1 MVKLSQ
7 HLALE
12 QRLTPQ
18 QILLS
23 TLLQLPMMSLE
34 QKIKTEMELN
44 PVLEESEEL
53 EEIQED
59 EELID
64 ENPEESEEI
73 EEEFSQLKENNKTE
87 EEEKFEELDE
97 ETNWEELVNDEDN
110 YEFRLPRD
118 KNEDDYERPEVS
130 QTTMADHLIEQLQ
143 MLNLNEA
150 DYRVGEYIIYNLR
163 DDGYLDTEV
172 SAETIATIFERKP
185 EEVENILKQIHQFDP
200 VGIGARNLRECLM
213 AQLESQDLNGQKEI
227 ALKIIRD
234 GFTDF
239 VNKRYEKVAQELDIS
254 LDQIK
259 KALEVINRL
268 NPKPGEGFWDSRQ
281 NYIIPDFIVEKVDD
295 ELVVSLNEWNIPGL
309 QISPHYRKLIQ
320 NARKLNKDVRQ
331 FLRKK
336 VESARWF
343 INALQQRRITMLK
356 TMHAI
361 VDLQKDFFEKGPE
374 HIKPM
379 IMKDVAEVIEM
390 DISTV
395 SRVVNGKY
403 VQTDYGVFELKYFFN
418 EGMETLDGE
427 NMSTLRIKEQLKEI
441 IGKENPDKPYSD
453 DKLADMLKKN
463 GIPIARRTVAKYRE
477 QLDIPIA
484 RLRRKI

>member
-44 PVLEESEEL
+44 PVLEESDEL
-53 EEIQED
+53 EEIED
-59 EELID
+59 EDLVLD
-64 ENPEESEEI
+64 ENQDETEEI
-73 EEEFSQLKENNKTE
+73 EEEFNQLKENNKTE
-87 EEEKFEELDE
+87 EEEKFEELDG
-97 ETNWEELVNDEDN
+97 ETNWEEIVNDEDN

-118 KNEDDYERPEVS
+118 KSKEEYERPEVYQS
-130 QTTMADHLIEQLQ
+130 TMADHLIEQLQ
-143 MLNLNEA
+143 LLSLKEE
-150 DYRVGEYIIYNLR
+150 DFRIGEYIVYNLR

-172 SAETIATIFERKP
+172 TIESIATIFERSP
-185 EEVENILKQIHQFDP
+185 EDVEKILKQIQQFDP
-200 VGIGARNLRECLM
+200 LGIAARDLRECLIV
-213 AQLESQDLNGQKEI
+213 QLENMDLDGQKDI
-227 ALKIIRD
+227 ALKIMKEAFHD
-234 GFTDF
+234 Y
-239 VNKRYEKVAQELDIS
+239 VNKRYEKVAHDLNIS
-254 LDQIK
+254 LEQIK
-259 KALEVINRL
+259 DANETINKL

-309 QISPHYRKLIQ
+309 QISPHYKKLIR
-320 NARKLNKDVRQ
+320 NAKRLDKDVRQ

-343 INALQQRRITMLK
+343 INALQQRRMTMLK

-361 VDLQKDFFEKGPE
+361 VDLQKEFFEKGPE
-374 HIKPM
+374 YIKPM

-403 VQTDYGVFELKYFFN
+403 VQMDYGVFELKYFFN

-427 NMSTLRIKEQLKEI
+427 QMSTLRIKEQLKEI
-441 IGKENPDKPYSD
+441 ISKENPDKPYSD
-453 DKLADMLKKN
+453 DKLAELLKKK

-477 QLDIPIA
+477 QLDIPIG